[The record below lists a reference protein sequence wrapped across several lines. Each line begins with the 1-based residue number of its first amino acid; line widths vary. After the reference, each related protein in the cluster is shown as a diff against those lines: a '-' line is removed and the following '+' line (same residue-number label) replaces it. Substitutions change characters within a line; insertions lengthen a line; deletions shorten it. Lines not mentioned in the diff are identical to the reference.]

1 MKQILVV
8 DDNEDILDLILMI
21 LEMEGFDA
29 EGLSSGAQLTEKLK
43 TTVPD
48 LILLDVLLGDSDGR
62 KLCHDIK
69 STATTANVPVIM
81 ISASH
86 AAYSLPQAYCQP
98 NDFIP
103 KPFDVD
109 DLVKTVKRILQVS

>member
-1 MKQILVV
+1 MEKILVV

-21 LEMEGFDA
+21 LDMEGFA
-29 EGLSSGAQLTEKLK
+29 TEGLSSGLQLQEKLK
-43 TTVPD
+43 AYKPD

-69 STATTANVPVIM
+69 SNSNTADIPVIM

-86 AAYSLPQAYCQP
+86 AAYSLPKAYLKP
-98 NDFIP
+98 NDFIS
-103 KPFDVD
+103 KPFDID
-109 DLVKTVKRILQVS
+109 DLVSTVRRVLAG